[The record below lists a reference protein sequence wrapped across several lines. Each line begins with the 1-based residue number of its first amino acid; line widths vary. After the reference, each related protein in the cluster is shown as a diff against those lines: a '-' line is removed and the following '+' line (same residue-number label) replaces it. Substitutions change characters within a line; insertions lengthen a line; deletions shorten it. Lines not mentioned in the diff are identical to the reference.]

1 MATEPRL
8 HHQLELIGIEEAR
21 RIADSAQAKAVVSRA
36 RSLLDTAHDLLS
48 DLPGADDLAF
58 QHAGLCQTCLPHR
71 RPKSNHAVWRRQ
83 SGRFTLFVRPG
94 VATER
99 PTTGGADED
108 YVGVPFGPKARLI
121 MIFLQTEGVK
131 SRTVHLGKNFSSFLR
146 SLGVP
151 NSGGPRGAIGQV
163 KEQFRRI
170 AGCSFT
176 LAWDGEDG
184 TTFSNSQ
191 IVDGGRLWNMSS
203 SDWSATVELSEG
215 FHNYLTR
222 HAVAL
227 DKRAI
232 SLLQN
237 NSLGLDLY
245 ALFAYRLPRLKGEL
259 RLSWEAMQGQIGS
272 EYNQMRDLARH
283 VRSVMPDIK
292 VAYPHANV
300 EVGKGGLLL
309 RPSKPSVPRTQ
320 VQGFKLIEG

>member
-1 MATEPRL
+1 MAAEPRL

-36 RSLLDTAHDLLS
+36 RSLLDMAHDLLT

-71 RPKSNHAVWRRQ
+71 RPKSNHTVWRRQ

-99 PTTGGADED
+99 PTTGGTDED

-131 SRTVHLGKNFSSFLR
+131 SRTVNLGKNFSSFLR

-272 EYNQMRDLARH
+272 EYTQMRDLARH